1 MRWQIALALL
11 PFIATGAHAADI
23 KGTSKIEGVT
33 VYPQGAEVTRIGKV
47 KMERGE
53 HVILFNDLPTNAVTN
68 SIRVEGKATG
78 RLEIG
83 SVDTRRVKVPSTDE
97 AVAATERKRI
107 EDAIEKLRDDR
118 AQLSATVEA
127 AETQKTLINNLTQL
141 PTKSAPANGGAVVQ
155 PDWAQLYAMIG
166 QRIAEAQKTILD
178 TQVKIREVDLQIRDL
193 EGKLAQA
200 APTQQERTEVKV
212 FVNAGGALDADLV
225 IRYQVTSASWT
236 PFYDARL
243 ATGTKAQAPQLQL
256 VRRASIQQ
264 RTGEIWD
271 NVALSLSTA
280 RPGAGTAAPQL
291 GTMTVDYEG
300 DLPVARPRSEIAPT
314 AMMRSVG
321 QGRTASASDDEDG
334 RRDRAVAQTAEEV
347 RANEV
352 RATVD
357 TQGFQAV
364 YGIPGRATVPAT
376 GEMKRVQIDDMALD
390 PALTVRTVPKRDEKA
405 YLYAKLTIARG
416 TPILPGPVSLFR
428 DATFVGSSRLPL
440 LAPGEEHELGFGVD
454 DAVKVRHA
462 IAEEKRSESGIIT
475 SSKTDTRNFRMT
487 IKNLRERPI
496 NLVVLDQVPVSQ
508 NADIKVELTGKTA
521 PTKQNLEDKRGVVSW
536 EMKLEPDEEKVIEHG
551 YRVTWPSAKK
561 VIYGN

>member
-1 MRWQIALALL
+1 MRWQIAFVVL
-11 PFIATGAHAADI
+11 PLFATGVQAADL
-23 KGTSKIEGVT
+23 KGVSKIDTVT
-33 VYPQGAEVTRIGKV
+33 VYPQGAEVTRIGRV

-53 HVILFNDLPTNAVTN
+53 HMILFNDLPTNAVAG

-97 AVAATERKRI
+97 AIAATERKRI

-118 AQLSATVEA
+118 GQLSATVEA

-141 PTKSAPANGGAVVQ
+141 PTKSAPANGAAPAQ

-166 QRIAEAQKTILD
+166 QHIAEAQKIILD
-178 TQVKIREVDLQIRDL
+178 TQIKIREVDLQIRDL
-193 EGKLAQA
+193 EGKLTQI

-212 FVNAGGALDADLV
+212 FVNAGAPLEADMV

-243 ATGTKAQAPQLQL
+243 AVGTKAQAPTLQL

-264 RTGEIWD
+264 RSGEIWD
-271 NVALSLSTA
+271 NVGLSLSTA

-291 GTMTVDYEG
+291 GTLTVDYEG
-300 DLPVARPRSEIAPT
+300 DGIARPRELAPT
-314 AMMRSVG
+314 AMTRSVG
-321 QGRTASASDDEDG
+321 AARVAVSEDEDQ
-334 RRDRAVAQTAEEV
+334 RRDRAVAQTMAEE
-347 RANEV
+347 A
-352 RATVD
+352 RATVEV
-357 TQGFQAV
+357 QAFQAV
-364 YGIPGRATVPAT
+364 YGIPGRATVPTT
-376 GEMKRVQIDDMALD
+376 GEAKRVQIDEMPLE

-405 YLYAKLTIARG
+405 FLYAKVTIARG

-428 DATFVGSSRLPL
+428 DATFVGSGRLPL

-475 SSKTDTRNFRMT
+475 SSKTDTRNYRIT
-487 IKNLRERPI
+487 AKNLHERAI

-508 NADIKVELTGKTA
+508 NADIKVELIGKTA
-521 PTKQNLEDKRGVVSW
+521 PTKQNLDDKRGVVAW
-536 EMKLEPDEEKVIEHG
+536 EIKLEPDQEQVIEHG
-551 YRVTWPSAKK
+551 YRVTWPAAKK

>member
-1 MRWQIALALL
+1 MRWHIAWGLLPLLGPIALAG
-11 PFIATGAHAADI
+11 GAHAADI
-23 KGTSKIEGVT
+23 KGASKIESVT
-33 VYPQGAEVTRIGKV
+33 AYPQGAEVTRVGKV

-53 HVILFNDLPTNAVTN
+53 HVILFNDLPTNAVTG
-68 SIRVEGKATG
+68 SIRVEGKSTG

-97 AVAATERKRI
+97 TVVATERKRI

-118 AQLSATVEA
+118 AQLSAAVEA

-141 PTKSAPANGGAVVQ
+141 PTKSAPANGAATAQ

-166 QRIAEAQKTILD
+166 QRIAEAQKIILD

-193 EGKLAQA
+193 EGKLAQI

-243 ATGTKAQAPQLQL
+243 ATGTKAQAPKLQL

-291 GTMTVDYEG
+291 GTMTVDYEAEG
-300 DLPVARPRSEIAPT
+300 VARAPT
-314 AMMRSVG
+314 ATPRSVG
-321 QGRTASASDDEDG
+321 FASRVAVSEDDDG
-334 RRDRAVAQTAEEV
+334 RRDRAVEQKAAE
-347 RANEV
+347 EV

-376 GEMKRVQIDDMALD
+376 GETKRVQIDDMALD

-416 TPILPGPVSLFR
+416 TPILPGPVALFR
-428 DATFVGSSRLPL
+428 DATFVGNGRLPL

-496 NLVVLDQVPVSQ
+496 NLVVLDQVPISQ

-521 PTKQNLEDKRGVVSW
+521 PTKQNLDDKRGVVSW
-536 EMKLEPDEEKVIEHG
+536 EMKLEPDEEKVVEHG

>member
-1 MRWQIALALL
+1 M
-11 PFIATGAHAADI
+11 
-23 KGTSKIEGVT
+23 
-33 VYPQGAEVTRIGKV
+33 
-47 KMERGE
+47 
-53 HVILFNDLPTNAVTN
+53 ILFNDLPTNAVAG

-118 AQLSATVEA
+118 GQLSATVEA

-141 PTKSAPANGGAVVQ
+141 PTKSAPANGAAPAQ

-166 QRIAEAQKTILD
+166 QHIAEAQKIILD
-178 TQVKIREVDLQIRDL
+178 TQIKIREVDLQIRDL
-193 EGKLAQA
+193 EGKLTQI

-212 FVNAGGALDADLV
+212 FVNAGAPLEADMV

-243 ATGTKAQAPQLQL
+243 AVGTKAQAPTLQL

-264 RTGEIWD
+264 RSGEIWD
-271 NVALSLSTA
+271 NVGLSLSTA

-291 GTMTVDYEG
+291 GTLTVDYEG
-300 DLPVARPRSEIAPT
+300 DGIARPRELAPT
-314 AMMRSVG
+314 AMTRSVG
-321 QGRTASASDDEDG
+321 AARVAVSEDEDQ
-334 RRDRAVAQTAEEV
+334 RRDRAVAQTMAEE
-347 RANEV
+347 A
-352 RATVD
+352 RATVEV
-357 TQGFQAV
+357 QAFQAV
-364 YGIPGRATVPAT
+364 YGIPGRATVPTT
-376 GEMKRVQIDDMALD
+376 GEAKRVQIDEMPLE

-405 YLYAKLTIARG
+405 FLYAKVTIARG

-428 DATFVGSSRLPL
+428 DATFVGSGRLPL

-475 SSKTDTRNFRMT
+475 SSKTDTRNYRIT
-487 IKNLRERPI
+487 AKNLHERAI

-508 NADIKVELTGKTA
+508 NADIKVELIGKTA
-521 PTKQNLEDKRGVVSW
+521 PTKQNLDDKRGVVAW
-536 EMKLEPDEEKVIEHG
+536 EIKLEPDQEQVIEHG
-551 YRVTWPSAKK
+551 YRVTWPAAKK

>member
-11 PFIATGAHAADI
+11 PLIATGAHAADI
-23 KGTSKIEGVT
+23 KGASKIESVT
-33 VYPQGAEVTRIGKV
+33 VYPQGAEVTRVGKV

-53 HVILFNDLPTNAVTN
+53 HVILFNDLPNNAVTG
-68 SIRVEGKATG
+68 SIRVEGKASG

-107 EDAIEKLRDDR
+107 EDAIEKLRDER
-118 AQLSATVEA
+118 AQLSAAVEA

-141 PTKSAPANGGAVVQ
+141 PTKSAPANGGGVVQ

-166 QRIAEAQKTILD
+166 QRIAEAQKIILD

-193 EGKLAQA
+193 EGKLAQV

-212 FVNAGGALDADLV
+212 FVNAGAALDADLV

-300 DLPVARPRSEIAPT
+300 DVIVRPRSELAPT
-314 AMMRSVG
+314 AMSRGVG
-321 QGRTASASDDEDG
+321 QARVAVSEDEDG
-334 RRDRAVAQTAEEV
+334 RRDRAVAQTTAE
-347 RANEV
+347 EV

-428 DATFVGSSRLPL
+428 DATFVGSGRLPL

-454 DAVKVRHA
+454 DSVKVRHA
-462 IAEEKRSESGIIT
+462 IAEEKRGESGIIT

-487 IKNLRERPI
+487 VKNLRERPI
-496 NLVVLDQVPVSQ
+496 NLVVVDQVPVSQ
-508 NADIKVELTGKTA
+508 NADIKVEVTGKTA
-521 PTKQNLEDKRGVVSW
+521 PTKQNLDDKRGVVSW

>member
-1 MRWQIALALL
+1 MRWQIAFVVL
-11 PFIATGAHAADI
+11 PLFATGVQAADL
-23 KGTSKIEGVT
+23 KGVSKIDTVT
-33 VYPQGAEVTRIGKV
+33 VYPQGAEVTRIGRV

-53 HVILFNDLPTNAVTN
+53 HMILFNDLPTNAVAG

-118 AQLSATVEA
+118 GQLSATVEA

-141 PTKSAPANGGAVVQ
+141 PTKSAPANGAAPAQ

-166 QRIAEAQKTILD
+166 QHIAEAQKIILD
-178 TQVKIREVDLQIRDL
+178 TQIKIREVDLQIRDL
-193 EGKLAQA
+193 EGKLTQI

-212 FVNAGGALDADLV
+212 FVNAGAPLEADMV

-243 ATGTKAQAPQLQL
+243 AVGTKAQAPTLQL

-264 RTGEIWD
+264 RSGEIWD
-271 NVALSLSTA
+271 NVGLSLSTA

-291 GTMTVDYEG
+291 GTLTVDYEG
-300 DLPVARPRSEIAPT
+300 DGIARPRELAPT
-314 AMMRSVG
+314 AMTRSVG
-321 QGRTASASDDEDG
+321 AARVAVSEDEDQ
-334 RRDRAVAQTAEEV
+334 RRDRAVAQTMAEE
-347 RANEV
+347 A
-352 RATVD
+352 RATVEV
-357 TQGFQAV
+357 QAFQAV
-364 YGIPGRATVPAT
+364 YGIPGRATVPTT
-376 GEMKRVQIDDMALD
+376 GEAKRVQIDEMPLE

-405 YLYAKLTIARG
+405 FLYAKVTIARG

-428 DATFVGSSRLPL
+428 DATFVGSGRLPL

-475 SSKTDTRNFRMT
+475 SSKTDTRNYRIT
-487 IKNLRERPI
+487 AKNLHERAI

-508 NADIKVELTGKTA
+508 NADIKVELIGKTA
-521 PTKQNLEDKRGVVSW
+521 PTKQNLDDKRGVVAW
-536 EMKLEPDEEKVIEHG
+536 EIKLEPDQEQVIEHG
-551 YRVTWPSAKK
+551 YRVTWPAAKK

>member
-1 MRWQIALALL
+1 MRWQIAFVVL
-11 PFIATGAHAADI
+11 PLFATGVQAADL
-23 KGTSKIEGVT
+23 KGISKIDTVT
-33 VYPQGAEVTRIGKV
+33 VYPQGAEVTRIGRV

-53 HVILFNDLPTNAVTN
+53 HMILFNDLPTNAVAG

-97 AVAATERKRI
+97 AIAATERKRI

-118 AQLSATVEA
+118 GQLSATVEA

-141 PTKSAPANGGAVVQ
+141 PTKSAPANGAAPAQ

-166 QRIAEAQKTILD
+166 QHIAEAQKIILD
-178 TQVKIREVDLQIRDL
+178 TQIKIREVDLQIRDL
-193 EGKLAQA
+193 EGKLTQI

-212 FVNAGGALDADLV
+212 FVNAGAPLEADMV

-243 ATGTKAQAPQLQL
+243 AVGTKAQAPTLQL

-264 RTGEIWD
+264 RSGEIWD
-271 NVALSLSTA
+271 NVGLSLSTA

-291 GTMTVDYEG
+291 GTLTVDYEG
-300 DLPVARPRSEIAPT
+300 DGIARPRELAPT
-314 AMMRSVG
+314 AMTRSVG
-321 QGRTASASDDEDG
+321 AARVAVSEDEDQ
-334 RRDRAVAQTAEEV
+334 RRDRAVAQTMAEE
-347 RANEV
+347 A
-352 RATVD
+352 RATVEV
-357 TQGFQAV
+357 QAFQAV
-364 YGIPGRATVPAT
+364 YGIPGRATVPTT
-376 GEMKRVQIDDMALD
+376 GEAKRVQIDEMPLE

-405 YLYAKLTIARG
+405 FLYAKVTIARG

-428 DATFVGSSRLPL
+428 DATFVGSGRLPL

-475 SSKTDTRNFRMT
+475 SSKTDTRNYRIT
-487 IKNLRERPI
+487 AKNLHERAI

-508 NADIKVELTGKTA
+508 NADIKVELIGKTA
-521 PTKQNLEDKRGVVSW
+521 PTKQNLDDKRGVVAW
-536 EMKLEPDEEKVIEHG
+536 EIKLEPDQEQVIEHG
-551 YRVTWPSAKK
+551 YRVTWPAAKK

>member
-1 MRWQIALALL
+1 
-11 PFIATGAHAADI
+11 
-23 KGTSKIEGVT
+23 
-33 VYPQGAEVTRIGKV
+33 
-47 KMERGE
+47 
-53 HVILFNDLPTNAVTN
+53 
-68 SIRVEGKATG
+68 
-78 RLEIG
+78 
-83 SVDTRRVKVPSTDE
+83 
-97 AVAATERKRI
+97 
-107 EDAIEKLRDDR
+107 
-118 AQLSATVEA
+118 
-127 AETQKTLINNLTQL
+127 
-141 PTKSAPANGGAVVQ
+141 
-155 PDWAQLYAMIG
+155 MIG
-166 QRIAEAQKTILD
+166 QRIAEAQKIILD

-193 EGKLAQA
+193 EGKLAQV

-243 ATGTKAQAPQLQL
+243 ATGTKAQAPKLQL

-271 NVALSLSTA
+271 EVALSLSTA

-300 DLPVARPRSEIAPT
+300 EGVARPRELAPT
-314 AMMRSVG
+314 TMSRSVG
-321 QGRTASASDDEDG
+321 QTRIAVSEDEDR
-334 RRDRAVAQTAEEV
+334 RRDQPREQLKAETTAEES
-347 RANEV
+347 

-376 GEMKRVQIDDMALD
+376 GETKRVQIDEMALD

-416 TPILPGPVSLFR
+416 TPILPGPVALFR
-428 DATFVGSSRLPL
+428 DATFVGSGRLPL

-496 NLVVLDQVPVSQ
+496 NLVVLDQVPISQ

-521 PTKQNLEDKRGVVSW
+521 PTKQNLDDKRGVVSW

>member
-11 PFIATGAHAADI
+11 PLIATGAHAADI
-23 KGTSKIEGVT
+23 KGVSKIEGVT

-47 KMERGE
+47 RMERGE
-53 HVILFNDLPTNAVTN
+53 HVILFNDLPTNAVSG

-118 AQLSATVEA
+118 AQLSAAVEA

-141 PTKSAPANGGAVVQ
+141 PTKSAPANGGATAQ

-166 QRIAEAQKTILD
+166 QRTAEAQKIILD

-193 EGKLAQA
+193 EGKLAQI

-212 FVNAGGALDADLV
+212 FVNAGGPLDVDLV

-243 ATGTKAQAPQLQL
+243 ATGTKAQAPSLQL

-300 DLPVARPRSEIAPT
+300 DVVARPRSELAPT
-314 AMMRSVG
+314 TMSRSVG
-321 QGRTASASDDEDG
+321 QTRIAASSDDEDR
-334 RRDRAVAQTAEEV
+334 RRDKPMETTAE
-347 RANEV
+347 EV

-376 GEMKRVQIDDMALD
+376 GENKRVQIDDMALD
-390 PALTVRTVPKRDEKA
+390 PALTVRTVPKRDDKA

-416 TPILPGPVSLFR
+416 TPILPGPVALFR
-428 DATFVGSSRLPL
+428 DATFVGSGRLPL

-462 IAEEKRSESGIIT
+462 IAEEKRGESGIIT
-475 SSKTDTRNFRMT
+475 SSKTDTRNYRMT

-521 PTKQNLEDKRGVVSW
+521 PTKQNLEDKRGVVAW